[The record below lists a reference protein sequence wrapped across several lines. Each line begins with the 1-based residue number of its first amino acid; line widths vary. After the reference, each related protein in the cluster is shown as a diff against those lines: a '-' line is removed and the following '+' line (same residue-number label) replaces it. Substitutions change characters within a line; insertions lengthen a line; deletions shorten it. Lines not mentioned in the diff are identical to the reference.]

1 MTADSVQVLDR
12 ECASD
17 RENDALDLLVSELE
31 RTGMSEAMDRDILDT
46 SAALVFADG
55 NIIASLKMRGS
66 EFTGIETAL
75 PSIGYIDVIP
85 KTHFGISGA
94 LLICEQVLNGLL
106 Y

>member
-46 SAALVFADG
+46 SAALV
-55 NIIASLKMRGS
+55 LP
-66 EFTGIETAL
+66 TGI
-75 PSIGYIDVIP
+75 
-85 KTHFGISGA
+85 
-94 LLICEQVLNGLL
+94 
-106 Y
+106 